1 MDIFVYL
8 CSSLTSIRTMFS
20 AFVLCLLAM
29 VSLGMKAQQPMVMP
43 MALKAG
49 DTIAIISPSSAPD
62 ETTIAKGCATL
73 RQWGYV
79 PVVGAH
85 ALSEYHGFAGTAD
98 SGPLTCCG
106 LCAIQLS
113 EP

>member
-1 MDIFVYL
+1 
-8 CSSLTSIRTMFS
+8 MFS

-29 VSLGMKAQQPMVMP
+29 VSLGVMAQQPMVMP

-79 PVVGAH
+79 PVVGG
-85 ALSEYHGFAGTAD
+85 S
-98 SGPLTCCG
+98 
-106 LCAIQLS
+106 CA
-113 EP
+113 